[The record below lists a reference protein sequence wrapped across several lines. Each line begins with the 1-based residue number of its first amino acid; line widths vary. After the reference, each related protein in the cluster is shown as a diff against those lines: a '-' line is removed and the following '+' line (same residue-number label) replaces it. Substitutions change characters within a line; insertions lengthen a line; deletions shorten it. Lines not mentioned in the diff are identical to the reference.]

1 MKNKSDKVYTK
12 LEGQRPHR
20 SPENH
25 DKKKLNGIIIQT
37 VWTMLYNKCR
47 SCIYKN
53 PFFPLDIHIIII
65 NSPFSDRIIFYSHNT
80 C

>member
-37 VWTMLYNKCR
+37 VW
-47 SCIYKN
+47 
-53 PFFPLDIHIIII
+53 
-65 NSPFSDRIIFYSHNT
+65 
-80 C
+80 